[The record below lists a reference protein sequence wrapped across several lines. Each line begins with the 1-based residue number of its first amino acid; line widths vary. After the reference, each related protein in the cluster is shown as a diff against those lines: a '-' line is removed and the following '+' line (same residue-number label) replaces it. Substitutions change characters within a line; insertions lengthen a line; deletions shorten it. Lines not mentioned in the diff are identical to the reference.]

1 MTTILDCALSKG
13 HDTQYKK
20 KEKPAFNGIVK
31 LASLLQKALDTGR
44 SNYVELSEIS
54 RYVSYYVKT
63 QIDDS
68 SMYMDYILNNH
79 NDSDGFK
86 RLRTELAE
94 LFNKLNETTVNG
106 YEKLVAPN
114 GSVNKNLLEQLIQID
129 TEITSSMNLIKNVL
143 MAVKNN
149 GEITDPDIKEIGTV
163 ASELSKNVDERKNIV
178 K

>member
-1 MTTILDCALSKG
+1 MSKG
-13 HDTQYKK
+13 HDTEYKK
-20 KEKPAFNGIVK
+20 KEKNAFNGIMK

-54 RYVSYYVKT
+54 RYVIYYVKT
-63 QIDDS
+63 QADDS
-68 SMYMDYILNNH
+68 SICMDYILNNY
-79 NDSDGFK
+79 NKSGAFQS
-86 RLRTELAE
+86 LRTKLVE

-129 TEITSSMNLIKNVL
+129 AEITDSMNRINNVL
-143 MAVKNN
+143 KAVKNN
-149 GEITDPDIKEIGTV
+149 GEITDLDIKEIEII
-163 ASELSKNVDERKNIV
+163 ASELRKNVGERKNIV